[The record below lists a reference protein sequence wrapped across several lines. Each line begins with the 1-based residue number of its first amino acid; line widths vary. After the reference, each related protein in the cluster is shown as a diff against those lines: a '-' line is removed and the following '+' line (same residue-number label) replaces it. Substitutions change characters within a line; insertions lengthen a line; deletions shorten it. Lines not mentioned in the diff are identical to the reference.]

1 MQLSMEYCAEHYRR
15 QWLTVERQLH
25 FALNS
30 RDADAVF
37 SGLGDAVKFFMVART
52 LPRKYDVDRGAKRYE
67 PLLHAFLQ
75 FHEQPLS
82 QDHFVEHV
90 DRFQRLIGSYYG
102 GRSLISLSSK
112 LLWLKHRDPFIIF
125 DSRVRNALGV
135 ASSSYPQFVERWL
148 SGFEVHKSEIAY
160 ASDRLPHTAAHLD
173 AEAEDVGPE
182 AAAVSAELWFHRRV
196 FDIYLWHLNSRG
208 HS

>member
-1 MQLSMEYCAEHYRR
+1 M
-15 QWLTVERQLH
+15 
-25 FALNS
+25 
-30 RDADAVF
+30 
-37 SGLGDAVKFFMVART
+37 
-52 LPRKYDVDRGAKRYE
+52 
-67 PLLHAFLQ
+67 
-75 FHEQPLS
+75 HEE
-82 QDHFVEHV
+82 VV
-90 DRFQRLIGSYYG
+90 
-102 GRSLISLSSK
+102 RSVL
-112 LLWLKHRDPFIIF
+112 HRDPFIIF

-196 FDIYLWHLNSRG
+196 FDIYLWHLG
-208 HS
+208 G

>member
-125 DSRVRNALGV
+125 DSRVRRALDV
-135 ASSSYPQFVERWL
+135 ASSGYRQFAEKWL
-148 SGFEVHKSEIAY
+148 SGFEVHKSEIVE
-160 ASDRLPHTAAHLD
+160 ASSRLPRALGDLD
-173 AEAEDVGPE
+173 AQAEDLGLE
-182 AAAVSAELWFHRRV
+182 AATVSSELWFQQRV
-196 FDIYLWHLNSRG
+196 FDIYLWHLG
-208 HS
+208 G